1 MLSLLSGIWDFITS
15 IFSFVADFIASI
27 VRLFSLLTNSLGYLS
42 GALFTVPGELLAF
55 GVGFIMI
62 MVLNRLT
69 GGNNSASGG

>member
-15 IFSFVADFIASI
+15 IFSFVADFIASVI
-27 VRLFSLLTNSLGYLS
+27 RLFGLLTQSLGYLT

-55 GVGFIMI
+55 GTGFILI

-69 GGNNSASGG
+69 GGNNSGSGV